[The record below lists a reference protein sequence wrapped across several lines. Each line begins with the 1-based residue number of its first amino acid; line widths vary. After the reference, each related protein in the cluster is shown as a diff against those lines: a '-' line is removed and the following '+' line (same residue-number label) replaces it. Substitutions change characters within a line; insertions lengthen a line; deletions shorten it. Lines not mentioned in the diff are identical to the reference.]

1 VTGPALPQAA
11 LIAADLDIAVAG
23 GGPSIVTNA
32 AFSLMPGEILGLVG
46 ESGSGKTTLG
56 LALLAH
62 HRRGLAISAGSVI
75 VGGRDLLAIPRQDLP
90 RIRKSL
96 IRYVPQD
103 SSAALNPALRIRVQ
117 LAENF
122 DDRSAVQDDALLAL
136 LEKVKLPARR
146 GLLRAYPHQL
156 SGGQQQR
163 IAIAMAFAG
172 HPRVVVMDEPT
183 TGLDVTTQAHVLQT
197 VRQLCREHGI
207 AAVYVS
213 HDLAVVASLAHRVA
227 VMYAGRIVE
236 LGPTAQV
243 LQAPLHPYTAAL
255 IRAVPDI
262 ASRGQ
267 IEGIPGQA
275 PEPGRRE
282 RGCSFAPRCPLVVPQ
297 CRDAVPVLVD
307 TVLGHSVRCIRAGQ
321 SGLTT
326 VASVKPS
333 LFAMTTVPP
342 VLSVT
347 NLTAHYGAAQI
358 LHNVSFNVPERSCVA
373 LVGESG
379 SGKTTLARILGGLHT
394 EVGGAITYRSEP
406 LPVGSRNRS
415 SALRRRI
422 QYIFQNPYASL
433 NPRRNIGQSIA
444 VALWT
449 FEKVTGTELRRR
461 VAEALDQ
468 VSLPASAMDRRPHE
482 LSGGQLQ
489 RAAIAR
495 ALVVSPDLLI
505 CDEVTSALDVSV
517 QAVIVTLLCDLQR
530 SRGLSMLFI
539 THNLALVRSIAQSV
553 VVMQSGRLIEAG
565 STDQI
570 LDTPGTEETRRLLAD
585 VPRFAAAQEAEA
597 TQVPPSSRGEHSKSR
612 EASGSAI

>member
-1 VTGPALPQAA
+1 VTEAATPQAA
-11 LIAADLDIAVAG
+11 LVAAGLEIVIAG
-23 GGPSIVTNA
+23 GGPAIVMEA
-32 AFSLMPGEILGLVG
+32 AFTLMPGEMLGLVG

-62 HRRGLAISAGSVI
+62 HRKGLAISAGSVTI
-75 VGGRDLLAIPRQDLP
+75 GGRDLLRIPAQDLP
-90 RIRKSL
+90 RLRKSL

-103 SSAALNPALRIRVQ
+103 SSAALNPALRIRTQ

-122 DDRSAVQDDALLAL
+122 DDPDAVQDDTLIAL
-136 LEKVKLPARR
+136 LEEVKLPGRR
-146 GLLRAYPHQL
+146 GLLRAFPHQL

-163 IAIAMAFAG
+163 VAIAMAFAG

-183 TGLDVTTQAHVLQT
+183 TGLDVSTQAHVLQT
-197 VRQLCREHGI
+197 VRQLCQQHGI

-243 LQAPLHPYTAAL
+243 LYAPLHPYTAAL

-262 ASRGQ
+262 ASGGR

-275 PEPGRRE
+275 PEPGRRQ
-282 RGCSFAPRCPLVVPQ
+282 RGCSFAPRCPLVIPQ
-297 CRDAVPVLVD
+297 CRTEPPPLAEATP
-307 TVLGHSVRCIRAGQ
+307 GHAVRCIRPGA
-321 SGLTT
+321 SGSATT
-326 VASVKPS
+326 APIALPYASEM
-333 LFAMTTVPP
+333 A
-342 VLSVT
+342 VT
-347 NLTAHYGAAQI
+347 PLLHIGDLAARYGKTQI
-358 LHNVSFNVPERSCVA
+358 LHDVSFDVPERSCVA

-379 SGKTTLARILGGLHT
+379 SGKTTLARAIGGLHADV
-394 EVGGAITYRSEP
+394 EGVMAYRGAA
-406 LPVGSRNRS
+406 LPVGSRHRS

-433 NPRRNIGQSIA
+433 NPRRSIGQSIA
-444 VALWT
+444 VALQT
-449 FEKVTGTELRRR
+449 FETVGRTELRRR
-461 VAEALDQ
+461 IAEALDQ
-468 VSLPASAMDRRPHE
+468 VSLPATAVDRRPHE

-517 QAVIVTLLCDLQR
+517 QAVIVALLCDLQR
-530 SRGLSMLFI
+530 ERGLSMLFI
-539 THNLALVRSIAQSV
+539 THNLALIRGIAQGV
-553 VVMQSGRLIEAG
+553 VVMQAGRVIESGV
-565 STDQI
+565 TDQV
-570 LDTPGTEETRRLLAD
+570 LDAPRAEETRRLLAD
-585 VPRFAAAQEAEA
+585 VPRFAAA
-597 TQVPPSSRGEHSKSR
+597 
-612 EASGSAI
+612 

>member
-1 VTGPALPQAA
+1 MDA
-11 LIAADLDIAVAG
+11 
-23 GGPSIVTNA
+23 S
-32 AFSLMPGEILGLVG
+32 FSLMPGEILGLVG

-62 HRRGLAISAGSVI
+62 CRRGLTISGGRVA
-75 VGGRDLLAIPRQDLP
+75 VGGRDLLTVPRADLP

-103 SSAALNPALRIRVQ
+103 SGAALNPALRIRTQ

-122 DDRSAVQDDALLAL
+122 DDPGAVQDDALVGL
-136 LEKVKLPARR
+136 LEEVKLPARR

-163 IAIAMAFAG
+163 VAIAMAFAG

-227 VMYAGRIVE
+227 VMYAGRVVE
-236 LGPTAQV
+236 LGPTAEV
-243 LQAPLHPYTAAL
+243 LHAPLHPYTTAL

-262 ASRGQ
+262 ASRSR

-275 PEPGRRE
+275 PEPGRRQS
-282 RGCSFAPRCPLVVPQ
+282 GCSFAPRCGLATPQ
-297 CRDAVPVLVD
+297 CGEAVPVLAEAAP
-307 TVLGHSVRCIRAGQ
+307 GHPVRCIRAGQ
-321 SGLTT
+321 SAPAAAVPVAVSNGRETAAAPVLHVAGL
-326 VASVKPS
+326 VASYG
-333 LFAMTTVPP
+333 TT
-342 VLSVT
+342 
-347 NLTAHYGAAQI
+347 QI
-358 LHNVSFNVPERSCVA
+358 LHDVSFDVPDRSCVA

-379 SGKTTLARILGGLHT
+379 SGKTTLARTIGGLHG
-394 EVGGAITYRSEP
+394 EVDGIITYRGQT
-406 LPVGSRNRS
+406 LPVGSRHRS

-433 NPRRNIGQSIA
+433 NPRRSIGQSIA
-444 VALWT
+444 VALQT
-449 FEKVTGTELRRR
+449 FESVARPELRRR

-468 VSLPASAMDRRPHE
+468 VSLPASAVDRRPHE

-495 ALVVSPDLLI
+495 ALVVAPDLLI

-517 QAVIVTLLCDLQR
+517 QAVIVALLGDLQR
-530 SRGLSMLFI
+530 ERGLSMLFI
-539 THNLALVRSIAQSV
+539 THNLALIRGIAQSV
-553 VVMQSGRLIEAG
+553 VVLQSGRVIEAG
-565 STDQI
+565 ATDRV
-570 LDTPGTEETRRLLAD
+570 LDAPRADETRRLLAD
-585 VPRFAAAQEAEA
+585 VPRFTA
-597 TQVPPSSRGEHSKSR
+597 V
-612 EASGSAI
+612 